1 MDSQTLD
8 KHFTSVEVLCNKYLQ
23 RDRDAMRLLNK
34 IFNIVADF
42 ALIDGKSA
50 VNDFDYLEELQ
61 ELIHESKMLEKDL
74 EQNNLLFMGDYSSKT
89 QITMKETTN
98 V

>member
-8 KHFTSVEVLCNKYLQ
+8 KHFITVDALCNKYLQ

-42 ALIDGKSA
+42 ALIDGKS
-50 VNDFDYLEELQ
+50 VGNDFDYVEELQ
-61 ELIHESKMLEKDL
+61 ELIYDAKMLEKDL
-74 EQNNLLFMGDYSSKT
+74 EKNNLLFMGNYSSEP
-89 QITMKETTN
+89 QMTMKETSN
-98 V
+98 A